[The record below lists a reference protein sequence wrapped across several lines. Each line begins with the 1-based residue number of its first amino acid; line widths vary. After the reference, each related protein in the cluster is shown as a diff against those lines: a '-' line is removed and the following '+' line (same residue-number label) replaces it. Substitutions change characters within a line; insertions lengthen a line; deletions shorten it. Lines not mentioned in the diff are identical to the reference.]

1 VLTRASEGRWLLPAA
16 FILLGLIWGSSFAWI
31 KVAVAELPPA
41 TLVAERMTLAALAM
55 LIFLVF
61 TRPPRPTRG
70 QVGHLAVMGAVNAG
84 LPIFLISWGEQY
96 IDSGTAAVLNS
107 LVPIFSL
114 LVAGLVLRTE
124 TWSLLRVIG
133 ILTGFA
139 GAAVLASREFAF
151 HPGAAAI
158 GGAVAVA
165 AASLSYAIGAS
176 YGKHRIQSTDRYVVA
191 AGTLGRIVLAQAQWA
206 FGVRGRDGSPPR
218 TPLTQWWD
226 TPELIGGAST
236 MMGTGVHSVDLLR
249 FVLGAEVD
257 EITAVTDGQTV
268 ARPLEQLACL
278 TLRFGN
284 GTLGQVVASRLL
296 PDSRNDFRVYGITG
310 LIAGHHSM
318 WEARTGRFEIT
329 SDTVNETADY
339 PEGLL
344 PNYVAEIEDFQRAV
358 ATGGQPAATG
368 LDGLRVVEV
377 TLAMIESARTRRSVK
392 IERVEP

>member
-1 VLTRASEGRWLLPAA
+1 VLTRASDGRWLVPAA

-41 TLVAERMTLAALAM
+41 TLVAERMTLGALAM

-61 TRPPRPTRG
+61 SRPPRPTRG

-151 HPGAAAI
+151 HPGPAAI

-176 YGKHRIQSTDRYVVA
+176 YGKRRIQSTDRYVVA
-191 AGTLGRIVLAQAQWA
+191 AGTLVFAALYVWILAFAVDGNLALPTQPGTIVALLWLGLLGSFVAYLLYFYLLANM
-206 FGVRGRDGSPPR
+206 
-218 TPLTQWWD
+218 
-226 TPELIGGAST
+226 GATVST
-236 MMGTGVHSVDLLR
+236 MVTYLFPVVGVSIGVVALNEVLDLRLLLGTGLV
-249 FVLGAEVD
+249 VLGIGIVGLRYDAMVSLA
-257 EITAVTDGQTV
+257 TRV
-268 ARPLEQLACL
+268 AR
-278 TLRFGN
+278 R
-284 GTLGQVVASRLL
+284 
-296 PDSRNDFRVYGITG
+296 
-310 LIAGHHSM
+310 
-318 WEARTGRFEIT
+318 
-329 SDTVNETADY
+329 
-339 PEGLL
+339 
-344 PNYVAEIEDFQRAV
+344 
-358 ATGGQPAATG
+358 
-368 LDGLRVVEV
+368 
-377 TLAMIESARTRRSVK
+377 
-392 IERVEP
+392 